1 MTVFR
6 RSNSVVVLKSG
17 DTLIGNGNEAEYIS
31 SRAGTIN
38 IIGDGNNFW
47 SAGIRCAEAIH
58 VKGNSNTISVPS
70 NYLNVQ
76 GDRCIITSNIHR
88 LTIDGDDNIGFG
100 KVLKSRRVFGRNN
113 DIPQI
118 HVEPPEERSV
128 QPLLGQA
135 NDELSLRGKP
145 LPLAS
150 PSNIHTI
157 LRSNGPVGEFDIDN
171 SLSRNTFRSGSEWID
186 NYDDEEEA
194 PSSSS
199 SEDSSTHTNDDDLPP
214 VISVETKATAIKLQP
229 RAVSQRVS
237 TLARNARDITHCIA
251 RPSVTQK
258 VKPTSDDEEEMA
270 EKTARHALSDSDD
283 SDYESY
289 WPAPS
294 STSVTHSGKTTSAT
308 NTSNASTFSQTQ
320 PRNFGSTSM
329 ASHFEAKKA
338 AVLYAKFTPA
348 TPPSRFSPFKPATF
362 TSTNPSAGQSSSTSS
377 TSWVSRVNQAPPSPS
392 APAAAV
398 AIERGFVFPTPTNP
412 KPEED
417 VVAAVGTEKAKVCV
431 ICETNMRIIIFYP
444 CRHCISCISCTYE
457 YIDVK
462 NKEVR
467 GRKTIPCP
475 ICTGAVTE
483 VFAPIF
489 S

>member
-38 IIGDGNNFW
+38 IIGDGNNVW

-88 LTIDGDDNIGFG
+88 LTINGDDNVGFG
-100 KVLKSRRVFGRNN
+100 KVLKSRRVSGRNN

-118 HVEPPEERSV
+118 HVEPPEERIL
-128 QPLLGQA
+128 QPLVGQA
-135 NDELSLRGKP
+135 KDEPALRGKP

-186 NYDDEEEA
+186 SCDDEEKA
-194 PSSSS
+194 LSSSS
-199 SEDSSTHTNDDDLPP
+199 SEDSSTHTNDYDLPP
-214 VISVETKATAIKLQP
+214 VISVGTKATAIKLQP
-229 RAVSQRVS
+229 RALSQRVS
-237 TLARNARDITHCIA
+237 TLPRNVRDITHCIA
-251 RPSVTQK
+251 RPGVGQT
-258 VKPTSDDEEEMA
+258 VKPTSDEEEEMA
-270 EKTARHALSDSDD
+270 EEAARRTLSDSDD

-289 WPAPS
+289 WPAAS
-294 STSVTHSGKTTSAT
+294 STSVKHSGKTTSAT
-308 NTSNASTFSQTQ
+308 YTSDASTSTQTQ
-320 PRNFGSTSM
+320 PRNFGSTRM

-338 AVLYAKFTPA
+338 SAPYAKFTPA
-348 TPPSRFSPFKPATF
+348 TPPSRFSPFKPASF
-362 TSTNPSAGQSSSTSS
+362 TSSTNPNVGQSSSTPS
-377 TSWVSRVNQAPPSPS
+377 TSWASRVNQAPPS

-417 VVAAVGTEKAKVCV
+417 VVASVGATKAEICV
-431 ICETNMRIIIFYP
+431 MCETNRRVMIFYP
-444 CRHCISCISCTYE
+444 CRHCISCITCTYTF
-457 YIDVK
+457 IDVK